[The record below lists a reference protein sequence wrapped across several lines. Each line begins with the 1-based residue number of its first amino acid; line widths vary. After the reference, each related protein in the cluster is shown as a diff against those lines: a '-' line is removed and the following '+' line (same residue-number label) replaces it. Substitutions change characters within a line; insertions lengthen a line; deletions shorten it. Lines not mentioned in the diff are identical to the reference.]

1 MDMISIMDDDLSNF
15 WCLKV
20 SLLRL
25 VSNLFKF
32 RNLSLI
38 YIYIGVIWV
47 YKFNLVLIYV
57 VWILSMLNIEL
68 IFYFWNL
75 EGKNKNEG
83 WR

>member
-15 WCLKV
+15 RCLKV

-32 RNLSLI
+32 CNLLLI

-57 VWILSMLNIEL
+57 V
-68 IFYFWNL
+68 
-75 EGKNKNEG
+75 
-83 WR
+83 

>member
-15 WCLKV
+15 RCLKV

-47 YKFNLVLIYV
+47 YVYKFNLVLIYV
-57 VWILSMLNIEL
+57 V
-68 IFYFWNL
+68 
-75 EGKNKNEG
+75 
-83 WR
+83 